1 MSSKTKENIQADG
14 EFFLKA
20 KYLDLKTGH
29 PWIVVIHEED
39 AKTYGVRAGDEL
51 TLKWNQKTTQVSVDL
66 TKELVG
72 RGEIGLFQDIITKY
86 HIKEGEVLELALA
99 QPPSSL
105 ESIRKKLLDK
115 RLTYEEI
122 RGVISDVV
130 NYNLDDVQIAF
141 FLASA
146 FKKNGFSNEE
156 IYFMTKA
163 MAETGEMLFWERD
176 LVADKHSIG
185 GVPGNRTTP
194 LVVSIVSSLGI
205 YFPKS
210 SSRAI
215 TSEAGT
221 ADVIEAIAPV
231 ELSSVKIKE
240 VVQKTNACLV
250 WGGALKLAPADDRI
264 LRVSYELGIEPY
276 SKMIV
281 SIMAKKVAMGAT
293 HLVIDLPIGPDLKIS
308 SLKDALEVKKIF
320 EYLATKF
327 KIKIKVLIEPLNGPV
342 GRGIGPSLEIRDILK
357 VLEQRPARP
366 LDLEKRAL
374 KLAGTLLELT
384 GVTKKGSG
392 EKIALK
398 QLTNGEALKQFKKII
413 AAQGGKAELT
423 SETIP
428 LGNYSFEVKSPK
440 TGVISHISSRE
451 LIRMA
456 RLLGSPATKES
467 GVYLNKVIGEAV
479 TEGEALC
486 TLYTNSQQRLD
497 LALNELKKSQL
508 YQIS

>member
-51 TLKWNQKTTQVSVDL
+51 TLKWNQKKTEVSVDL

-72 RGEIGLFQDIITKY
+72 VGEIGLFQDIITKY
-86 HIKEGEVLELALA
+86 RIKEGEVLEFTLAT
-99 QPPSSL
+99 PPSSL
-105 ESIRKKLLDK
+105 ESIRKKLLGK
-115 RLTYEEI
+115 RLNYEEI
-122 RGVISDVV
+122 RGIISDVV

-146 FKKNGFSNEE
+146 FKENGFSEEE

-163 MAETGEMLFWERD
+163 MAETGEMLFWNKKI
-176 LVADKHSIG
+176 VADKHSIG

-194 LVVSIVSSLGI
+194 IVVSIVSSLGI

-221 ADVIEAIAPV
+221 ADVVEAVAPV
-231 ELSSVKIKE
+231 ELSLAKIKE

-250 WGGALKLAPADDRI
+250 WGGSLKLAPADDRI

-293 HLVIDLPIGPDLKIS
+293 HLVIDLPIGPGLKIS
-308 SLKDALEVKKIF
+308 SFKDALEVKKIF
-320 EYLATKF
+320 EYLAKKF
-327 KIKIKVLIEPLNGPV
+327 QIKIKILIDNLTGPV

-357 VLEQRPARP
+357 VLEQTPDRP

-374 KLAGTLLELT
+374 ELAGTLLELIGT
-384 GVTKKGSG
+384 AKKGKG
-392 EKIALK
+392 KTIALG
-398 QLTNGEALKQFKKII
+398 QLTNGQALAQFKKII
-413 AAQGGKAELT
+413 AAQGGKAELN

-428 LGNYSFEVKSPK
+428 LGNYSFEIKSSK
-440 TGVISHISSRE
+440 TGIVKEIDSKE
-451 LIRMA
+451 LIRIA
-456 RLLGSPATKES
+456 RLLGSPSTKEA
-467 GVYLNKVIGEAV
+467 GIYLNKIIGETV
-479 TEGEALC
+479 NKEEVLF

-497 LALNELKKSQL
+497 LALNELKKLEL
-508 YQIS
+508 YSIN